1 MKIVHRDEESADKKL
16 EVREKKS
23 WSENDDILNPI
34 EKDKHGHGIEL
45 HFIK

>member
-1 MKIVHRDEESADKKL
+1 MQTRNWKL
-16 EVREKKS
+16 ETRQKS
-23 WSENDDILNPI
+23 LSENDDILNPI